1 MAANRNLLVQQQFVD
16 AVFAGDGDTIRSLA
30 APDFELVEGSGMPFA
45 GVYRGADGFLEFLG
59 LFSDTFDLEYLR
71 PVRCFASDDPDR
83 MAFEFELRGVHRAT
97 GELFESSLIEAW
109 TFRDGRVAV
118 IKPHYFNVP
127 KPR

>member
-1 MAANRNLLVQQQFVD
+1 MASNPNLLVQQQFVA

-30 APDFELVEGSGMPFA
+30 AADFELAEGSGMPFA
-45 GVYRGADGFLEFLG
+45 GTYRGAEGFLEFLG
-59 LFSDTFDLEYLR
+59 VFNDAFDLEYLR
-71 PVRCFASDDPDR
+71 PVRHFASDDPDR

-109 TFRDGRVAV
+109 TFRDGRVVA